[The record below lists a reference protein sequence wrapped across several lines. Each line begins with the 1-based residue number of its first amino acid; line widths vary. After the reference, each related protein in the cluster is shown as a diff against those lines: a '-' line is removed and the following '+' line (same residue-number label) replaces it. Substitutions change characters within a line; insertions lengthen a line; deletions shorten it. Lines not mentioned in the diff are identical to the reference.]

1 MKYTLLA
8 LLALMSAPKGVASNP
23 VLEDAVNQIANS
35 TMNLDA
41 MKKYALSMLFN
52 LDQNEATESAINN
65 IILSSQKDDL
75 VKALKQYAGSHKN
88 VVSEHQLGQGLGSQ
102 KGVFELGDKRK
113 RDKKEKEK
121 KEDILSKLENTHR
134 TKVAVN
140 DIDHNQKVL
149 IQNILSALTVNRN
162 RGDESEKQFKGTKE
176 MLEDVMNQIGG
187 DIPDIKNLGFNQ
199 RWEIMN
205 IVSAHYGI
213 PAYPQGG

>member
-1 MKYTLLA
+1 
-8 LLALMSAPKGVASNP
+8 MSAPKGVAVNEFWKDMIHEIESSTKDIEEMKNY
-23 VLEDAVNQIANS
+23 VLSI
-35 TMNLDA
+35 
-41 MKKYALSMLFN
+41 LFE

-102 KGVFELGDKRK
+102 KGVFELGDKRE
-113 RDKKEKEK
+113 RDKKENEK

-162 RGDESEKQFKGTKE
+162 RGDESEKQFKETKE

-187 DIPDIKNLGFNQ
+187 DIPDIGNLGFKD
-199 RWEIMN
+199 RWD
-205 IVSAHYGI
+205 IVNSLTQHYGLPLI
-213 PAYPQGG
+213 HRGG

>member
-41 MKKYALSMLFN
+41 MKEYALSMLVD
-52 LDQNEATESAINN
+52 LDQNEATESAIEK
-65 IILSSQKDDL
+65 IVSSSQKDDL
-75 VKALKQYAGSHKN
+75 VKALKQYAESHKN

-102 KGVFELGDKRK
+102 KGVFELGDKRE
-113 RDKKEKEK
+113 RDKKENEK

-140 DIDHNQKVL
+140 KIDHHQKVL
-149 IQNILSALTVNRN
+149 IQDLFKGLIRN
-162 RGDESEKQFKGTKE
+162 RGDEREKEFKETKE

-187 DIPDIKNLGFNQ
+187 DIPDIKNLGFKE
-199 RWEIMN
+199 RWQIMN
-205 IVSAHYGI
+205 IVATHYGI